1 MPPRDRATLRTPGLV
16 GMLPGMSFPKP
27 GAVGF
32 LERLAAAGLVV
43 ATTLGATF
51 VLIAGGFGLVE
62 FRLVYDATAAAAL
75 VAWLAFAAFHRGWLP
90 SSRLLPAIGACLAA
104 FALSTIA
111 SRAPRLSL
119 EMLGYAVLLAELYLL
134 LVALMRRPR
143 LRSHFA
149 RLALVLCVIV
159 CVLYL
164 LQVFLAWREWW
175 GLIGRL
181 AVPPLRPA
189 YLGLT
194 LGSPNPL
201 AALVLV
207 LLGFVLATIE
217 VRGRVAHLAAAL
229 LILLVAA
236 VVLLTAS
243 RGAWLA
249 TAAAIVVTVG
259 AAITAIRGA
268 GSRAADLIRSRA
280 GMTGGGVLAL
290 LLVGAGGLAAQSG
303 RLTLDD
309 AGRDAFAAASLRM
322 FRSSPLTGMGP
333 GTWQVLRESNTVPGQ
348 YDAYVPHAH
357 SIYWQALAEFGVI
370 GVVAGVVVTISVGLL
385 IFRALRSDDQPRR
398 RVALAALFVVVLL
411 AAHQVVDMFMN
422 VPALLLAIA
431 LPLAWLDAMAPNGG
445 TARRWVAR
453 PRVAVPA
460 MVRQRV
466 VPLAMVVM
474 TCAIVAGLLRM
485 ESVTGVEARAVSAAD
500 TGNWTDAAGLARQAA
515 DADPDLAGYQFTL
528 GVAAANAG
536 DLPRAETALTR
547 SATAD
552 DYTYAWL
559 DLAAVR
565 WRLGDVNGARFAL
578 SRAERL
584 GIQRPK
590 VALPAG
596 WLRQQLGDRQAALT
610 DYVDAL
616 AGAPTLS
623 SDPFWSSTAAVRE
636 IWPSVWAAAQTALQG
651 RTLLVLDLVAGRL
664 DLAKP
669 VAAALAQGDHA
680 LYSLV
685 VPAWEG
691 DPGSWAALEALA
703 AAHPL
708 EADAVAWCELVA
720 GKRHDQAAISKYGRW
735 TEINGSP
742 ATLPPFARVTTELAQ
757 TAPPSVFDDYALLY
771 RRPTPADQIVSI
783 LPQLN
788 MQDHP

>member
-1 MPPRDRATLRTPGLV
+1 
-16 GMLPGMSFPKP
+16 MSVPKP
-27 GAVGF
+27 VAVGL
-32 LERLAAAGLVV
+32 LERLATAGLVV
-43 ATTLGATF
+43 ATTLSATF
-51 VLIAGGFGLVE
+51 AVLIAGSFGPFEL
-62 FRLVYDATAAAAL
+62 RLVYDGIAAAVLVPWLVVAAL
-75 VAWLAFAAFHRGWLP
+75 NRSWLP
-90 SSRLLPAIGACLAA
+90 SSRLMPAIGACLTA
-104 FALSTIA
+104 FAVSTIT

-119 EMLGYAVLLAELYLL
+119 EMFGYAVLLAELYLL
-134 LVALMRRPR
+134 LVVLMRRPR
-143 LRSHFA
+143 LRAHFA

-207 LLGFVLATIE
+207 LMGFVLATID
-217 VRGRVAHLAAAL
+217 VRGRAARVAAAL
-229 LILLVAA
+229 LGLLVAA

-249 TAAAIVVTVG
+249 TAAAVVVTVG

-268 GSRAADLIRSRA
+268 SSRAADLVRSRA
-280 GMTGGGVLAL
+280 GVTGGVVFAL

-322 FRSSPLTGMGP
+322 FQSSPLTGMGP

-357 SIYWQALAEFGVI
+357 SVYWQALAEFGLL
-370 GVVAGVVVTISVGLL
+370 GVVAGVVVAISLGLL
-385 IFRALRSDDQPRR
+385 ILRALRSDDQPRR

-422 VPALLLAIA
+422 VPPLLLAIA
-431 LPLAWLDAMAPNGG
+431 LPLAWLDAVAPDDG
-445 TARRWVAR
+445 TARRWVAWTR
-453 PRVAVPA
+453 LAVPV

-466 VPLAMVVM
+466 FPLALVVI
-474 TCAIVAGLLRM
+474 TCAIVAGLFRM
-485 ESVTGVEARAVSAAD
+485 ESVTGVEVRAVSAAD
-500 TGNWTDAAGLARQAA
+500 TGNWADAAGLARQAA

-536 DLPRAETALTR
+536 DLARAETALTR

-565 WRLGDVNGARFAL
+565 WRLGDVNGARLAL

-584 GIQRPK
+584 GFQRPK

-616 AGAPTLS
+616 TGAPTLS

-636 IWPSVWAAAQTALQG
+636 IWPSVWAAAQTALEG
-651 RTLLVLDLVAGRL
+651 RTLVVLDLVAGRL

-669 VAAALAQGDHA
+669 VAATLAQGDPA

-691 DPGSWAALEALA
+691 DAGSWAALEALA

-708 EADAVAWCELVA
+708 DADAIGWCELVA
-720 GKRHDQAAISKYGRW
+720 GNRHDQAAISRYGLW
-735 TEINGSP
+735 TEINGSS
-742 ATLPPFARVTTELAQ
+742 ANLPPFARVTTAMTQ
-757 TAPPSVFDDYALLY
+757 TVPPSVFDDYALLY
-771 RRPTPADQIVSI
+771 RRPVPADQIVNT
-783 LPQLN
+783 LPRLAW
-788 MQDHP
+788 QDHP